1 MVIFHSY
8 VKLPDEGIQQI
19 AGKILCFHG
28 SSSPSELHPAQD
40 TLDHGQY
47 LPLSLPF
54 AAKRKQIIEVHP
66 INNIYIIIYL
76 NHVYVRDVTTAKY
89 MASHGQHLHPGY
101 TKRLRPAVIFGAP
114 TGGAPWRA
122 NATQDVEVLPWRKST
137 TREGKQRR
145 SSVPNNHLSDYKSN
159 PIMRNY

>member
-40 TLDHGQY
+40 TLHHGQH

-66 INNIYIIIYL
+66 TNIYVYTSQSCLCKGCNYPKIYGFSW
-76 NHVYVRDVTTAKY
+76 TAPTPRLHQE
-89 MASHGQHLHPGY
+89 APSSCDLRRSNGRRPVARQCHPGCRGASLEEIHNRWRE
-101 TKRLRPAVIFGAP
+101 TKEEFCS
-114 TGGAPWRA
+114 
-122 NATQDVEVLPWRKST
+122 K
-137 TREGKQRR
+137 
-145 SSVPNNHLSDYKSN
+145 
-159 PIMRNY
+159 

>member
-40 TLDHGQY
+40 TLHHGQH

-66 INNIYIIIYL
+66 TNIYVYTSQSCLCKGCNYPKIYGFSW
-76 NHVYVRDVTTAKY
+76 TAPTPR
-89 MASHGQHLHPGY
+89 LHQEAPSS
-101 TKRLRPAVIFGAP
+101 GAP

-137 TREGKQRR
+137 TGEGKQRR